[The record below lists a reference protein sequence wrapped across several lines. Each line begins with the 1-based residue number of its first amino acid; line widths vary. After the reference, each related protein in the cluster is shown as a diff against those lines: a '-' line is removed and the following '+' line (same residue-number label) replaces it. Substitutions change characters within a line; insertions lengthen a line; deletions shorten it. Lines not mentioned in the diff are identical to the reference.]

1 LEKLAVSASTLST
14 RQWNGRANFVVGVTL
29 SVGAFAR
36 LTTSQIRTFLAPHR
50 VDPPVEKVA
59 GEHPRGSAGRNSC
72 PGAHLRSACP
82 STETNDRSA
91 GRANGEKQRQN
102 AIAITFLPAIAAFHS
117 AKCLSLKIKE
127 LDARSH
133 QPVSRAMLG
142 AKHGGPHAFFR
153 SYFAAS
159 ARSARGAR
167 KGHDSR
173 GSTILAANR

>member
-1 LEKLAVSASTLST
+1 MLAGARDRSESLGMATTKLEKLAVSALHLST
-14 RQWNGRANFVVGVTL
+14 GQWNGRANFVVGVTL

-50 VDPPVEKVA
+50 VDPAVEKAA

-72 PGAHLRSACP
+72 PGAHLGSACP

-127 LDARSH
+127 LDAR
-133 QPVSRAMLG
+133 
-142 AKHGGPHAFFR
+142 
-153 SYFAAS
+153 
-159 ARSARGAR
+159 
-167 KGHDSR
+167 
-173 GSTILAANR
+173 